1 MRVTTLLN
9 ELSKKLTNP
18 DGELMVTAE
27 KGGNEVLLRVAD
39 ALASCA
45 CILKMAADE
54 TDDLEPIITSDRLDE
69 MAEVA
74 TAFDNSGDDLLRKQA
89 SVMDELLLTIGS
101 KKNSIANFKSAQDTE
116 VEKQRQKYR
125 DQALEEAYT
134 KAREQHNE
142 EIGVEDAKQALDKK
156 VKQYRPLETS
166 LSTRYSPDMP
176 GVQLMRI
183 GDNVYQ
189 CPVTKKIFN
198 YNAGYT
204 TAKGNKVPGSAVENQ
219 TQQLGFRAPE
229 HMNFST
235 REEVLNGRS

>member
-9 ELSKKLTNP
+9 ELSKQLTDP
-18 DGELMVTAE
+18 DHELIVAAE
-27 KGGNEVLLRVAD
+27 QGGGEVLSRVAD

-45 CILKMAADE
+45 CILKMAAAE
-54 TDDLEPIITSDRLDE
+54 TDELEPTLTAQQLDE

-74 TAFDNSGDDLLRKQA
+74 NAFDESGDDLLRKQA
-89 SVMDELLLTIGS
+89 SVMDEILFTIGS
-101 KKNSIANFKSAQDTE
+101 KKNSVANFKSAQDSE
-116 VEKQRQKYR
+116 IEKQRQKYR

-134 KAREQHNE
+134 KAHEQHKK
-142 EIGVEDAKQALDKK
+142 EIGADEAAQAIDKK
-156 VKQYRPLETS
+156 VKQFRPLETS

-183 GDNVYQ
+183 GDNVFQ

-198 YNAGYT
+198 YNAGFT
-204 TAKGNKVPGSAVENQ
+204 TANGNKVPGTSVENQ
-219 TQQLGFRAPE
+219 TQQLGFRTPE

-235 REEVLNGRS
+235 REEVLNGGS